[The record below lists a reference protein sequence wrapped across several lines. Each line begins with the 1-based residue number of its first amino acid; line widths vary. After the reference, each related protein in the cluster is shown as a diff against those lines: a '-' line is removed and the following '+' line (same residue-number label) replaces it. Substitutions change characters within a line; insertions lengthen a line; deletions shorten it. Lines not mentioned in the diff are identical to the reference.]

1 MEQGQQAGKVWL
13 AYAATLTPVMFSKM
27 ELGGFVVENPLCE
40 KFIFNKFDSTEKT
53 TGQSLS

>member
-40 KFIFNKFDSTEKT
+40 KFIFNKFT
-53 TGQSLS
+53 TINF